1 MRFVTVPRR
10 IYAPPVL
17 RSLFGARDFILTW
30 KTGVNRPVAVVE
42 FWRIAGAAAAKETA
56 EERDQRY
63 LYRVH
68 RLRSRLERLE
78 LPYLVIDALEVGNQT
93 DRQRPQVKTAFMQI
107 NSGLPSEQSPDGN
120 REGIP
125 NSLLEARAT
134 GLPCITTA
142 HGEFLKRLRI

>member
-1 MRFVTVPRR
+1 VRFVTVPRR

-68 RLRSRLERLE
+68 RLRSRLLNVLE
-78 LPYLVIDALEVGNQT
+78 LPRLVIDALEGGNQT
-93 DRQRPQVKTAFMQI
+93 DRQIPQDRFHANRHLFEAPAPGLRPGVDPVHQPAPI
-107 NSGLPSEQSPDGN
+107 
-120 REGIP
+120 
-125 NSLLEARAT
+125 
-134 GLPCITTA
+134 
-142 HGEFLKRLRI
+142 

>member
-1 MRFVTVPRR
+1 VRFVTVPRR

-68 RLRSRLERLE
+68 RLRSRLLNVLE
-78 LPYLVIDALEVGNQT
+78 LAAP
-93 DRQRPQVKTAFMQI
+93 
-107 NSGLPSEQSPDGN
+107 GN
-120 REGIP
+120 RRPGSRKS
-125 NSLLEARAT
+125 NR
-134 GLPCITTA
+134 
-142 HGEFLKRLRI
+142 

>member
-68 RLRSRLERLE
+68 RLRSRLLNVLE
-78 LPYLVIDALEVGNQT
+78 LP
-93 DRQRPQVKTAFMQI
+93 RW
-107 NSGLPSEQSPDGN
+107 
-120 REGIP
+120 
-125 NSLLEARAT
+125 
-134 GLPCITTA
+134 
-142 HGEFLKRLRI
+142 